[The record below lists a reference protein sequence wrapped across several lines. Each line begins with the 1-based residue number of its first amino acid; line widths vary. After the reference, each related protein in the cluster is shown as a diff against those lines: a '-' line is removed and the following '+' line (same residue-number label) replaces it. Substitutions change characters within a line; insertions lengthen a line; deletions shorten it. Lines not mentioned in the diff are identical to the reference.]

1 MKAFLKGYSEV
12 NFKTDRGDHIEG
24 LNLYVSYEDNNVIGE
39 KCERFFV
46 NKDIAIPNLNVGDS
60 LNLFF
65 NHRGK
70 IESITTAK

>member
-1 MKAFLKGYSEV
+1 MVAILIGYSEV
-12 NFKTDRGDHIEG
+12 DFKTDRGDHIEG

-39 KCERFFV
+39 KSERFFV
-46 NKDIAIPNLNVGDS
+46 NKDITVPNLKVGDS

-70 IESITTAK
+70 VESITTIK

>member
-1 MKAFLKGYSEV
+1 MKAILNGYSEV

-46 NKDIAIPNLNVGDS
+46 NKDIAIPNLKVGDS

-70 IESITTAK
+70 VESITTTK

>member
-1 MKAFLKGYSEV
+1 MKAIVNGYSEV
-12 NFKTDRGDHIEG
+12 NFKTDRGDLIEC

-46 NKDIAIPNLNVGDS
+46 NKDIAIPGLKVGDS

-70 IESITTAK
+70 IESITINK